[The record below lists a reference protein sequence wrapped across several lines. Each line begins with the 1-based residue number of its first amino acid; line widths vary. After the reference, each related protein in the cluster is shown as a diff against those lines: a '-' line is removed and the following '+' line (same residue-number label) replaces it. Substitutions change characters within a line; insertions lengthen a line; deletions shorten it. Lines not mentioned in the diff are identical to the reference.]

1 VKRERERKEKRSVS
15 LFELEK
21 EKFEET
27 EKGTV
32 GFVVWFCG

>member
-1 VKRERERKEKRSVS
+1 VKRKREKGKRSVS